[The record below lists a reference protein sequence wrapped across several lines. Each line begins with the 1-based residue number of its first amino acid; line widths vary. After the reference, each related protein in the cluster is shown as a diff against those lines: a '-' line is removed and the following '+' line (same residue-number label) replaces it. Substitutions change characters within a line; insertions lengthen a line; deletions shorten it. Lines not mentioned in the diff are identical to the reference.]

1 MSRPSTRA
9 LSFLDQT
16 PIISTL
22 IRGKPL
28 PPLKTAQTVATSI
41 FADFNIRYIITHN
54 DQHLQFLEDI
64 LQLPVIH
71 QADGITVYN
80 CR

>member
-1 MSRPSTRA
+1 MRA
-9 LSFLDQT
+9 LSVLDQT

-22 IRGKPL
+22 MRGKPA
-28 PPLKTAQTVATSI
+28 PSLKTVRTVATSV

-54 DQHLQFLEDI
+54 DQHLQFLKDI